1 MTPRELLGTAIVPGG
16 DEELRLF
23 RRGGDFMIV
32 LDRNELMNSR
42 MNGSEEALAE
52 MTIERLR
59 GRPAPHLLIGGYG
72 MGFTLRAALAALGA
86 DARVT
91 VAELVPEIIDWAR
104 GAMAEL
110 TAGCLEDKRVTLDM
124 ADVGLVIGEA
134 QASYDA
140 ILLDVDNGP
149 DGLTRRA
156 NNALYSRSGLAAA
169 KAALKPG
176 GILAI
181 WSAAPDVRFAR
192 ALSDAGFMVDE
203 VAVRA
208 RSNGKGARHIIWF
221 ATRR

>member
-1 MTPRELLGTAIVPGG
+1 MIPREILGTATVPGG
-16 DEELRLF
+16 REELRLV
-23 RRGGDFMIV
+23 RRGGDYMIV
-32 LDRNELMNSR
+32 LDRNELMSSR
-42 MNGSEEALAE
+42 MSGSEEALAV

-72 MGFTLRAALAALGA
+72 MGFTLRAALAALGR
-86 DARVT
+86 DAQVT
-91 VAELVPEIIDWAR
+91 IAELVPEIIDWAR
-104 GAMAEL
+104 GPMAEL
-110 TAGCLEDKRVTLDM
+110 TQGCLDDERVTLDV

-134 QASYDA
+134 LGSYDA

-156 NNALYSRSGLAAA
+156 NNGLYSRSGLAAA

-181 WSAAPDVRFAR
+181 WSAAQDKPFAK
-192 ALSDAGFMVDE
+192 ALGEAGFIVDE

-208 RSNGKGARHIIWF
+208 RSNGKGAKHVIWF
-221 ATRR
+221 AQKR